1 MNDVLDKKWHLAET
15 ENEIKVTEFELLLWR
30 VFYGFLRWQED
41 CESCVSESDITGND
55 LAILHIIR
63 MRNRHKTLYEIGRLL
78 NREDHYNIQYS
89 LRKLEKLGLIKKAKL
104 SGNKKTVTFEITEK
118 GLKDTD
124 AYTIAR
130 RSILLEML
138 KKEKG
143 LKLEETTETLSKIKA
158 IYDEAGRMAASY
170 KSAGNK

>member
-1 MNDVLDKKWHLAET
+1 MNDMLDRKWHLAET
-15 ENEIKVTEFELLLWR
+15 EDDIKITEFELLLWR

-41 CESCVSESDITGND
+41 CESCVNESDLTGND

-63 MRNRHKTLYEIGRLL
+63 IRDRHKTLYEIGRLL

-89 LRKLEKLGLIKKAKL
+89 LRKLEKLGFIRKAKL
-104 SGNKKTVTFEITEK
+104 NNNKKTVTYEITEK
-118 GLKDTD
+118 GIKDTD
-124 AYTIAR
+124 AYTAAR
-130 RSILLEML
+130 RAILLEMF

-143 LKLEETTETLSKIKA
+143 LKLEETTETLSKIKV

-170 KSAGNK
+170 KSAREK